1 MKKTAIAI
9 ALSMLA
15 FVVVGTG
22 MTQLRKRSTVTFTTP
37 RTAVDLELIVERDA
51 EGNVVKVHRLRLWS
65 DGRIDFP
72 DIPYYARLVFSCRDC
87 PTQPNPCPED
97 IDGDGK
103 ITVVDLLRLN
113 SKMGQKCPDA

>member
-1 MKKTAIAI
+1 MYKILAAILV
-9 ALSMLA
+9 ALLA
-15 FVVVGTG
+15 FVFTAVS
-22 MTQLRKRSTVTFTTP
+22 MAQLRKTTVTFEQP

-87 PTQPNPCPED
+87 PKQANPCPED

-103 ITVVDLLRLN
+103 ITVLDLLKLN
-113 SKMGQKCPDA
+113 AKMGQKCPDA

>member
-1 MKKTAIAI
+1 MKASIGIAI
-9 ALSMLA
+9 SLVA
-15 FVVVGTG
+15 FVFVATG
-22 MTQLRKRSTVTFTTP
+22 MTQLRKRSTVTFTSP
-37 RTAVDLELIVERDA
+37 PTAVALQVIVERDA
-51 EGNVVKVHRLRLWS
+51 DGKIVKVHRLRLWS

-113 SKMGQKCPDA
+113 AKMGQKCPDA